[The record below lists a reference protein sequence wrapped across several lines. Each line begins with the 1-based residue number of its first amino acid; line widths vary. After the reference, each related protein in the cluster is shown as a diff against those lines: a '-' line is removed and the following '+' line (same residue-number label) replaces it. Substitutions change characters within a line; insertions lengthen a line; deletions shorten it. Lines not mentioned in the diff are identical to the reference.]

1 MLGLNDLF
9 DWDYQS
15 KSKII
20 CRSASGIVMTFKKS
34 FILLTIFKDPEVHKY
49 LRNVYRKEKLLYKK

>member
-9 DWDYQS
+9 DWDYRS

-34 FILLTIFKDPEVHKY
+34 FILLTIFKDPET
-49 LRNVYRKEKLLYKK
+49 VYNSFLDVDFVFHVL